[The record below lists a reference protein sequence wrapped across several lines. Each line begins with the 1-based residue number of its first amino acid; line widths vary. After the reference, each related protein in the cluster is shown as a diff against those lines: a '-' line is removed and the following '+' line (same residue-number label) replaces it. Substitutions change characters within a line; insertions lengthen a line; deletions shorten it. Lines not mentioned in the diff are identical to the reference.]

1 MTVGIPARRRTSTVA
16 SGGGA
21 SRGGATSAR
30 ACLEHLCRALAQLGV
45 GRGSVGGGHQQQL
58 ASGSSSSTP
67 DRDGVESVCAG
78 SSDALVA
85 ETLRR
90 AKFDQPSAAAPLWR
104 TLHDLVVL
112 GVAGFPDPDTAT
124 AALAKL
130 RGHPVR
136 NLRNHHPP
144 PSEVDASMSGEATEA
159 DAEEDEACARLVR
172 RYLAAWGYPR
182 ADDLDATPARNGPSR
197 PLLVALAWLVRRSR
211 RARAWKTPAR
221 QADGTSR
228 TSRTTTPSDAVHRRR
243 SFPPRL
249 RARATI
255 DATTFDGL
263 IR

>member
-16 SGGGA
+16 APSGA

-45 GRGSVGGGHQQQL
+45 GRGSVGGGHQQL

-67 DRDGVESVCAG
+67 DRDGVDSVCAG

-136 NLRNHHPP
+136 NL
-144 PSEVDASMSGEATEA
+144 SGEAT

-197 PLLVALAWLVRRSR
+197 PLLVALAWLVRRAIST
-211 RARAWKTPAR
+211 RARVEDRKAR
-221 QADGTSR
+221 QADGR
-228 TSRTTTPSDAVHRRR
+228 ERAERRRRRPTPSTAVARSLCGFARARRSTRRR
-243 SFPPRL
+243 SM
-249 RARATI
+249 
-255 DATTFDGL
+255 D
-263 IR
+263 